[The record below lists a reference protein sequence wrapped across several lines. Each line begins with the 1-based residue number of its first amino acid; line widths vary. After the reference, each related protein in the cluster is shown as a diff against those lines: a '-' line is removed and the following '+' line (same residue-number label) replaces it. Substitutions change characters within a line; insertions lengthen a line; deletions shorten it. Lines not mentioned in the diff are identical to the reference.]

1 MCTESGAERPAVN
14 PNTEVKM
21 TRTKQDQATQARRAL
36 ADIPAQ
42 LAALEKMSVA
52 ELREKWSEV
61 YGEPTSAGNK
71 AYLKKRLAWRIQEL
85 AEGGLSDRA
94 KARIQELVAD
104 APIRWRAPRPS
115 AGAAGGANGRD
126 PRLPEPGTV
135 ITRSHGGAEHRVTVL
150 DDGFEYAGERYETL
164 SRVAKVITGAH
175 WNGYLFFDL
184 KQRQR
189 GSEAGA

>member
-14 PNTEVKM
+14 PNPEVM
-21 TRTKQDQATQARRAL
+21 MSSTRRDQARQARRAL

-52 ELREKWSEV
+52 ELREKWQEA
-61 YGEPTSAGNK
+61 YGQPTTAGNK

-94 KARIQELVAD
+94 KARIEELVAD
-104 APIRWRAPRPS
+104 APIRWRAPKPD
-115 AGAAGGANGRD
+115 AGGANGRD
-126 PRLPEPGTV
+126 PRLPEPGAV
-135 ITRSHGGAEHRVTVL
+135 ITRSHGGIDHHVTVL
-150 DDGFEYAGERYETL
+150 DDGFEYAGERYDTL

-184 KQRQR
+184 KQRPPRR

>member
-1 MCTESGAERPAVN
+1 MCTESGAERPALNRN
-14 PNTEVKM
+14 PEVIMPSK
-21 TRTKQDQATQARRAL
+21 RREQAKQAREAL

-52 ELREKWSEV
+52 ELREKWLEV
-61 YGEPTSAGNK
+61 YSQPTTAGNK

-104 APIRWRAPRPS
+104 APIRWRTPR
-115 AGAAGGANGRD
+115 ADTGGANGRD
-126 PRLPEPGTV
+126 PRLPESGTV
-135 ITRSHGGAEHRVTVL
+135 IARSHGGVDHHVTVL
-150 DDGFEYAGERYETL
+150 DDGFEYAGERYDTL

-175 WNGYLFFDL
+175 WNGYLFFNL